1 MWFGDATYETS
12 TLRLWG
18 VLREVL
24 ILVTAGLLISVPV
37 ALAAS
42 KYLQSFLFGMKPSD
56 PAAFAGAVAT
66 LVIATILAGYVP
78 ARKASCTDPTVALR
92 HE

>member
-1 MWFGDATYETS
+1 
-12 TLRLWG
+12 LVLWS

-24 ILVTAGLLISVPV
+24 ILMTAGLVISVPL

-42 KYLQSFLFGMKPSD
+42 KYLESFLFGMKPRD
-56 PAAFAGAVAT
+56 PAAFAGAVTA
-66 LVIATILAGYVP
+66 LVITAILAGYVP
-78 ARKASCTDPTVALR
+78 ARKASRTDPTVALR

>member
-1 MWFGDATYETS
+1 MALGARAS
-12 TLRLWG
+12 SVLWG

-24 ILVTAGLLISVPV
+24 ILVAAGLVISLPV

-42 KYLQSFLFGMKPSD
+42 KYLESFLFGTKPRD
-56 PAAFAGAVAT
+56 PAAFAVAVTA
-66 LVIATILAGYVP
+66 LLIATILAGYVP
-78 ARKASCTDPTVALR
+78 AWKASRTDPTVALR